1 MYVYVCVHIYIHIY
15 VHVYTYRC
23 RSLRAVD
30 LSRNLL
36 SGRGIQD
43 FVDSVLLREGMQI
56 GRLSLSKNRIDGA
69 ALRGMLAALGN
80 NQLPSLTALEL
91 AHCSLSDDVGEDMRE
106 MLAGNT
112 SLTALSLSWNKLRVG
127 GLVEVAEGVCA
138 SASLASVDLSWNGFG
153 DMAPLGVLCD
163 ALHSRNTT
171 LTWLDLGHNR
181 VTGQGCTV
189 LAQALQANTSLTK
202 LVLDGNPVGAAGAKQ
217 LVTLT
222 LPDDDEVEGE
232 AADLYGCGAG
242 GAMEGEDTE
251 AEGSLLGL
259 VWQADDLEVG
269 GMGPDRQPVVPVC
282 MWVYVHLS
290 IDLSIYLSVCLSI
303 YLSIYLSIDLSIY
316 PSIYLSIYVHLHT
329 YTCVYVSRA
338 WGRTGSPRERG
349 SSTRTSERRWSTA
362 APRPA
367 ASRPLRRLPFPWR
380 SGPSLACQRASRS
393 ITMSSL
399 DRLSSGRSHRR
410 PSSTGRRRGGGR
422 GGGGRERCRGEG
434 SDGKATQGREAGA

>member
-1 MYVYVCVHIYIHIY
+1 
-15 VHVYTYRC
+15 
-23 RSLRAVD
+23 
-30 LSRNLL
+30 
-36 SGRGIQD
+36 
-43 FVDSVLLREGMQI
+43 
-56 GRLSLSKNRIDGA
+56 
-69 ALRGMLAALGN
+69 MLAALGN

-127 GLVEVAEGVCA
+127 GLVAVAEGVCA

-163 ALHSRNTT
+163 ALHTRNTT
-171 LTWLDLGHNR
+171 LTCLDLGHNR

-242 GAMEGEDTE
+242 GAMEGDDAE

-282 MWVYVHLS
+282 MWVYV
-290 IDLSIYLSVCLSI
+290 
-303 YLSIYLSIDLSIY
+303 YLSIDR
-316 PSIYLSIYVHLHT
+316 SIYLSIYVHLHT

-349 SSTRTSERRWSTA
+349 SSLSMYIYLHIHVYIYQGHGA
-362 APRPA
+362 GPA
-367 ASRPLRRLPFPWR
+367 ARGREARARGPQ
-380 SGPSLACQRASRS
+380 SGVGAP
-393 ITMSSL
+393 
-399 DRLSSGRSHRR
+399 
-410 PSSTGRRRGGGR
+410 RRRGRRQADRYDGYLFR
-422 GGGGRERCRGEG
+422 GGVGRLWRARGPHAPSLCHCWTGERPRHVPH
-434 SDGKATQGREAGA
+434 ATRLIARPVC